1 MARRGSRPLLIGL
14 TGNICTGKS
23 TVAGMLAE
31 LGAEVIDA
39 DLVAHEVMRAGTPIH
54 AKIVE
59 TFGPGVLAP
68 NGEIDRSHR
77 LRRSCGAGAT
87 GGHRP
92 SRHHRGGRS
101 THRRRLF
108 RCRGGRGHQT
118 DRVRVVVVEAIK
130 LIESGMADGCDSVW
144 VTTCRPE
151 QQVYRIMGGRGLSRA
166 EAWQRVR
173 AQPPQEEKIARAD
186 VVIDTSGTLPQTR
199 AQVRA
204 AWQKLVG
211 RVSGCNYGSV
221 LGRGGTWHGGKKS
234 QCDGPK

>member
-68 NGEIDRSHR
+68 NGEIDRTR
-77 LRRSCGAGAT
+77 LGAIVFADPAALARLEAIVHPAT
-87 GGHRP
+87 IEAVVQRIAAA
-92 SRHHRGGRS
+92 SS
-101 THRRRLF
+101 A
-108 RCRGGRGHQT
+108 
-118 DRVRVVVVEAIK
+118 VVVVEAIK

>member
-1 MARRGSRPLLIGL
+1 
-14 TGNICTGKS
+14 
-23 TVAGMLAE
+23 MLAE

-68 NGEIDRSHR
+68 NGEIDRTR
-77 LRRSCGAGAT
+77 LGAIVFADPAALARLEAIVHPAT
-87 GGHRP
+87 IEAVVQRIAAA
-92 SRHHRGGRS
+92 SS
-101 THRRRLF
+101 A
-108 RCRGGRGHQT
+108 
-118 DRVRVVVVEAIK
+118 VVVVEAIK

>member
-68 NGEIDRSHR
+68 NGEIDRTR
-77 LRRSCGAGAT
+77 LGAIVFADPAALARLEAIVHPAT
-87 GGHRP
+87 IEAVVQRIAAV
-92 SRHHRGGRS
+92 SS
-101 THRRRLF
+101 A
-108 RCRGGRGHQT
+108 
-118 DRVRVVVVEAIK
+118 VVVVEAIK